1 MAVFP
6 IFKTLGLICVL
17 KNVLNYKKNVTIS
30 SLKKLKK
37 FLLIICLV
45 LNQISKIRW
54 ITFKI
59 NASKCFKMK
68 KLVRKAN
75 LTSKN
80 LRTR

>member
-17 KNVLNYKKNVTIS
+17 KNVLNYKKNVMIS
-30 SLKKLKK
+30 SLKKLKR
-37 FLLIICLV
+37 FLLKTCLV
-45 LNQISKIRW
+45 LNQISKMRW
-54 ITFKI
+54 KIFKI

-68 KLVRKAN
+68 KLVKRAN